1 MRTHPA
7 NKNIEMFLLNLSIK
21 SHMYN
26 IHRRMKISKCY
37 SQILVKKM
45 KKAGFP
51 PQKHRFPYGI
61 TVFDTK
67 KGRVAKCPSLVIA
80 NAHSGCG
87 NPFSLE

>member
-1 MRTHPA
+1 
-7 NKNIEMFLLNLSIK
+7 
-21 SHMYN
+21 MYN

-67 KGRVAKCPSLVIA
+67 KGVPENAPLSSLRTRIAGVAIRFPSNRGRIPTPACALA
-80 NAHSGCG
+80 RNDGR
-87 NPFSLE
+87 

>member
-1 MRTHPA
+1 
-7 NKNIEMFLLNLSIK
+7 
-21 SHMYN
+21 MYN

-67 KGRVAKCPSLVIA
+67 KGVLQNAPLSSLRSSAPTAARRIPSRGM
-80 NAHSGCG
+80 NPRSRCG
-87 NPFSLE
+87 NPFPLE

>member
-1 MRTHPA
+1 
-7 NKNIEMFLLNLSIK
+7 
-21 SHMYN
+21 MYN

-67 KGRVAKCPSLVIA
+67 KGVLQNAPPSSLRSPEGAVAIRFPSNRGRIPTPACALA
-80 NAHSGCG
+80 RNDGR
-87 NPFSLE
+87 

>member
-1 MRTHPA
+1 
-7 NKNIEMFLLNLSIK
+7 
-21 SHMYN
+21 
-26 IHRRMKISKCY
+26 MKISKCY
-37 SQILVKKM
+37 SQILVKNM

-80 NAHSGCG
+80 K
-87 NPFSLE
+87 